1 MIPAGAAPARSTRSV
16 TGSETGDRETRIDRP
31 PLAPGMI
38 HHLVRLSLAA
48 IVAAV
53 LVLGW
58 VSFRIWDIGNRD
70 DQRAADAIVVLGA
83 AQYNGRPSAI
93 LRARLEHAIDLYQSG
108 VAPYLVVTGGKAD
121 GDTTTEADSAR
132 AFAIGRGVPAAA
144 ILSENRGRTTLESLR
159 GVAAV
164 LRDRD
169 LQTAIFVSDRSHM
182 LRVLRIAR
190 DEGIGAYG
198 SPTATSPSDSTLE
211 DRFRATVRELGGLA
225 LYFVT
230 GETL

>member
-1 MIPAGAAPARSTRSV
+1 
-16 TGSETGDRETRIDRP
+16 
-31 PLAPGMI
+31 MI

-48 IVAAV
+48 IIGGV

-58 VSFRIWDIGNRD
+58 ASWRIWDVGGHD
-70 DQRAADAIVVLGA
+70 DQRSADAIVVLGA

-93 LRARLEHAIDLYQSG
+93 LKARLDHAIDLYQAG
-108 VAPYLVVTGGKAD
+108 AARYLVVSGGKAA
-121 GDTTTEADSAR
+121 GDATTEAASAR
-132 AFAIGRGVPAAA
+132 AYAISRGIPPSA
-144 ILSENRGRTTLESLR
+144 ILAEDRGRTTLESLR

-164 LRDRD
+164 FRDHA
-169 LQTAIFVSDRSHM
+169 LTSAIFVSDRSHM

-190 DEGIGAYG
+190 DEGITAFG
-198 SPTATSPSDSTLE
+198 SPTATSPSDSTLD
-211 DRFRATVRELGGLA
+211 DRFRATVHELGGLL